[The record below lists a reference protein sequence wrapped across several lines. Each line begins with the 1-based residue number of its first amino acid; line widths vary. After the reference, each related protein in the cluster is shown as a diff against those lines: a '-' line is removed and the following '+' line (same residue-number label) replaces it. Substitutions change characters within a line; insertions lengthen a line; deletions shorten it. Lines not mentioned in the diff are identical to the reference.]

1 MRSSLWYV
9 AIVLVA
15 ALAGPVRAD
24 DSPLDDR
31 VFVARALAV
40 SLASLEYARLAER
53 RASHADVKAFARRLR
68 ADHLRLNERLLAL
81 ARELKLAVLAGL
93 DREHRAS
100 LARLGKEPA
109 DRFDLEFVRQ
119 VAREQDRAVHFFATQ
134 SKGGGAAVRTFARDS
149 LPILRRHVKT
159 ARALV
164 GILKKK

>member
-15 ALAGPVRAD
+15 TLARPVRAD
-24 DSPLDDR
+24 DSPLEDR
-31 VFVARALAV
+31 AFVARALTA
-40 SLASLEYARLAER
+40 SLASLEYAKLAER

-68 ADHLRLNERLLAL
+68 ADHTRLNDRLLTL

-93 DREHRAS
+93 DRDHRAS

-109 DRFDLEFVRQ
+109 DRFDLEFIRQ
-119 VAREQDRAVHFFATQ
+119 VAREQDQAVRFFATQ
-134 SKGGGAAVRTFARDS
+134 TRGGGAAVRTFARDS
-149 LPILRRHVKT
+149 LPTLRRHVKT

-164 GILKKK
+164 GTLKKK